1 MIEERRSELDFSS
14 LPKRPQ
20 ASSARTFALNLI
32 FFFNKA
38 RVRENVTGDTKE
50 RIAMDMFFRWSSS
63 VLILFEPWQTFS
75 WSWYLLSC
83 IGVLALTIVL
93 EATRFGFHRIHHQPQ
108 SRKGCLQVWFKA
120 KEVGVY
126 AVYMSLS
133 YFVMLVVM
141 TFNVG
146 LFISVVLGHCIG
158 MIFFPRNA
166 RQQSQFGTQQLYQQ
180 TTLDD
185 SVNACH

>member
-1 MIEERRSELDFSS
+1 
-14 LPKRPQ
+14 
-20 ASSARTFALNLI
+20 
-32 FFFNKA
+32 
-38 RVRENVTGDTKE
+38 
-50 RIAMDMFFRWSSS
+50 MDMYFRWSSS
-63 VLILFEPWQTFS
+63 VQILFEPWQTFS

-108 SRKGCLQVWFKA
+108 RRKGCQMILFKG

-126 AVYMSLS
+126 AVYMTLS
-133 YFVMLVVM
+133 YVVMLVVM

-146 LFISVVLGHCIG
+146 LFVSVVLGHCIG